1 PNDIFTKAAADVK
14 KITNFF
20 KVRNNVQDLESEITE
35 SDLSDSDDE
44 IKCNTCQIN
53 ERIQFLKEQLEKQ
66 HNKMTV
72 IEYNQKKLFLNIL
85 FV

>member
-53 ERIQFLKEQLEKQ
+53 ERI
-66 HNKMTV
+66 
-72 IEYNQKKLFLNIL
+72 
-85 FV
+85 